1 MMTLIRNFF
10 VVLALVVAFASAPV
24 MAAEEKIFA
33 GADLR
38 GKNFAN
44 ADLRGADL
52 SGANLVGADLTG
64 ADLSGADLR
73 QSYMRAV
80 QAKGANFNSANL

>member
-1 MMTLIRNFF
+1 MMTFIRNLL
-10 VVLALVVAFASAPV
+10 VVLALVAAFAPAQV
-24 MAAEEKIFA
+24 MAAEEKVFA

-64 ADLSGADLR
+64 
-73 QSYMRAV
+73 
-80 QAKGANFNSANL
+80 